1 MRRMGHGF
9 GLLTLTLIL
18 FIVFCAAGTVQGQED
33 IRREEKECW
42 YRERE
47 AVLLADT
54 REYLQEAGFL
64 NSGVTLSRTVDEDG
78 SRSYVFTVHHK
89 KIDGMDESRRQAL
102 GEELLTLT
110 EGFAEMAQEDE
121 CTFSYRFLTP

>member
-89 KIDGMDESRRQAL
+89 KIDGMDESRRRAL

-110 EGFAEMAQEDE
+110 EGFVEMAQEDE
-121 CTFSYRFLTP
+121 CTFLYRFLTP